1 MMKALEGKG
10 DSMSARESEGVF
22 EITHCG
28 QIRERKLPD
37 DQKPCGG
44 HRHTAHLLCKKL

>member
-22 EITHCG
+22 EITHHG
-28 QIRERKLPD
+28 QTREIKHPG
-37 DQKPCGG
+37 DQKPYGR
-44 HRHTAHLLCKKL
+44 HRHTSASAL